1 MTSPPLILVVEDN
14 EVNQL
19 LTASVL
25 EREGFDV
32 DLAGSSV
39 QALERLGSRKP
50 DLILMDIQL
59 PGMDGLAL
67 TRRLKADPA
76 TANITV
82 IALTAHAMS
91 GDREQ
96 TLAAGCA
103 GYISK
108 PIDTRTFG
116 SQVREFLN
124 STVPTSRPART
135 DARLNGT

>member
-1 MTSPPLILVVEDN
+1 MSSPPLVLVVEDN

-25 EREGFDV
+25 EREGFAV
-32 DLAGSSV
+32 DLAGSSA
-39 QALERLGSRKP
+39 QALERLQIKTP

-59 PGMDGLAL
+59 PGMDGLSL

-76 TANITV
+76 TARITV
-82 IALTAHAMS
+82 VALTAHAMT

-116 SQVREFLN
+116 SEVRQFLPR
-124 STVPTSRPART
+124 TVTASRPRT
-135 DARLNGT
+135 DATLSGT

>member
-1 MTSPPLILVVEDN
+1 MTAAPLILVVEDN

-25 EREGFDV
+25 EREGFAV
-32 DLAGSSV
+32 AVASTPQQAMELLAV
-39 QALERLGSRKP
+39 HQP

-67 TRRLKADPA
+67 TRRIKADLA
-76 TANITV
+76 TANITIV
-82 IALTAHAMS
+82 ALTAHAMT
-91 GDREQ
+91 GDREL

-103 GYISK
+103 GYVSK

-116 SQVREFLN
+116 DQVREFLAR
-124 STVPTSRPART
+124 TVPASRPART
-135 DARLNGT
+135 DATLSGT

>member
-25 EREGFDV
+25 EREGFEV
-32 DLAGSSV
+32 DLAGSSA
-39 QALERLGSRKP
+39 QAIERLDSRKP
-50 DLILMDIQL
+50 
-59 PGMDGLAL
+59 
-67 TRRLKADPA
+67 
-76 TANITV
+76 
-82 IALTAHAMS
+82 
-91 GDREQ
+91 E

-116 SQVREFLN
+116 SQVREFLH

>member
-25 EREGFDV
+25 EREGFEV
-32 DLAGSSV
+32 QLAGSSV
-39 QALERLGSRKP
+39 QAMERLGSRQP

-116 SQVREFLN
+116 SQVREFLH

>member
-1 MTSPPLILVVEDN
+1 MMRAPLVLVVEDN

-25 EREGFDV
+25 GREGFEV
-32 DLAGSSV
+32 DIAATAE
-39 QALERLGSRKP
+39 QAVEHLRARTP

-59 PGMDGLAL
+59 PGMDGIAL

-76 TANITV
+76 TAQIV
-82 IALTAHAMS
+82 VVALTAHAMT

-116 SQVREFLN
+116 NQVRGFLRPPAPF
-124 STVPTSRPART
+124 TGPTRT
-135 DARLNGT
+135 DATLSGT

>member
-1 MTSPPLILVVEDN
+1 VRAPPLVLVVEDN

-25 EREGFDV
+25 EREGFAV
-32 DLAGSSV
+32 DLARTSTE
-39 QALERLGSRKP
+39 AMELLRIRTP
-50 DLILMDIQL
+50 DIILMDVQL
-59 PGMDGLAL
+59 PGMDGLAF
-67 TRRLKADPA
+67 TRKLKADLA
-76 TANITV
+76 TAGITIV
-82 IALTAHAMS
+82 AVTAHAMA

-116 SQVREFLN
+116 RQVREFVGR
-124 STVPTSRPART
+124 SAPAPGART
-135 DARLNGT
+135 DATLGA

>member
-1 MTSPPLILVVEDN
+1 MTAAPLILVVEDN

-25 EREGFDV
+25 DREGFEV
-32 DLAGSSV
+32 ELAGTPQ
-39 QALERLGSRKP
+39 QAMELLAAHQP

-67 TRRLKADPA
+67 TRRIKADPA
-76 TANITV
+76 TADITIV
-82 IALTAHAMS
+82 ALTAHAMT

-96 TLAAGCA
+96 TLDAGCA

-108 PIDTRTFG
+108 PIDTRSFG
-116 SQVREFLN
+116 NQVREFLAGA
-124 STVPTSRPART
+124 VPASRPAGT
-135 DARLNGT
+135 DATLSGK

>member
-1 MTSPPLILVVEDN
+1 VSSAPLALVVEDN

-25 EREGFDV
+25 EREGFAV
-32 DLAGSSV
+32 DLARTSTEAIELLRV
-39 QALERLGSRKP
+39 RTP
-50 DLILMDIQL
+50 DVILMDVQL
-59 PGMDGLAL
+59 PGMDGLAF
-67 TRRLKADPA
+67 TRKLKADPA
-76 TANITV
+76 TAQITIV
-82 IALTAHAMS
+82 AVTAHAMA

-116 SQVREFLN
+116 RQVREFLGR
-124 STVPTSRPART
+124 SAPAPDART
-135 DARLNGT
+135 DATLGA

>member
-1 MTSPPLILVVEDN
+1 VRSPPLVLVVEDN

-25 EREGFDV
+25 EREGFAV
-32 DLAGSSV
+32 DLASTSTEAMDLLRV
-39 QALERLGSRKP
+39 RTP
-50 DLILMDIQL
+50 DIILMDVQL

-67 TRRLKADPA
+67 TRKLKADPA
-76 TANITV
+76 TAGITIV
-82 IALTAHAMS
+82 AVTAHAMA

-108 PIDTRTFG
+108 PIDTRSFG
-116 SQVREFLN
+116 RQVREFLGR
-124 STVPTSRPART
+124 SAPASGART
-135 DARLNGT
+135 DAPLGA

>member
-1 MTSPPLILVVEDN
+1 MTAAPLILVVEDN

-25 EREGFDV
+25 DREGFAV
-32 DLAGSSV
+32 EVAGTPQQAMELLATH
-39 QALERLGSRKP
+39 QP

-67 TRRLKADPA
+67 TRRIKADPA
-76 TANITV
+76 TAGITIV
-82 IALTAHAMS
+82 ALTAHAMT

-116 SQVREFLN
+116 NLVREFLAR
-124 STVPTSRPART
+124 TAPASRPART
-135 DARLNGT
+135 DATLTGK

>member
-25 EREGFDV
+25 EREGFEV
-32 DLAGSSV
+32 DLAGSSA
-39 QALERLGSRKP
+39 QAIERLDSRKP

-91 GDREQ
+91 GDRAQ

-116 SQVREFLN
+116 SQVREFLH

>member
-1 MTSPPLILVVEDN
+1 LSSQPLILVVEDN

-25 EREGFDV
+25 EREGFTV
-32 DLAGSSV
+32 DLAGDST
-39 QALERLGSRKP
+39 QAMERLRERTP
-50 DLILMDIQL
+50 ELILMDVQL

-67 TRRLKADPA
+67 TRQLKTDPA
-76 TANITV
+76 TARITIV
-82 IALTAHAMS
+82 ALTAHAMT

-108 PIDTRTFG
+108 PINTRTFAG
-116 SQVREFLN
+116 EVRAFLPR
-124 STVPTSRPART
+124 SVADPAPVRT
-135 DARLNGT
+135 DARLTGT

>member
-1 MTSPPLILVVEDN
+1 VLVVEDN

-25 EREGFDV
+25 EREGFAV
-32 DLAGSSV
+32 DLVRTSTEAMDLIR
-39 QALERLGSRKP
+39 ARTP
-50 DLILMDIQL
+50 DIILMDVQL
-59 PGMDGLAL
+59 PGMDGLAF
-67 TRRLKADPA
+67 TRKLKADPA
-76 TANITV
+76 TAGITIV
-82 IALTAHAMS
+82 AVTAHAMA

-116 SQVREFLN
+116 HQVREFLGR
-124 STVPTSRPART
+124 SAPVPGAGR
-135 DARLNGT
+135 DATLGGE

>member
-1 MTSPPLILVVEDN
+1 MSQTRLILVVEDN

-25 EREGFDV
+25 EREGFLVDV
-32 DLAGSSV
+32 AGTSL
-39 QALERLGSRKP
+39 QALDLLRSHAP

-59 PGMDGLAL
+59 PGMDGLTF
-67 TRRLKADPA
+67 TRSLKADPA
-76 TANITV
+76 TALIPIV
-82 IALTAHAMS
+82 ALTAHAMN

-96 TLAAGCA
+96 SLAAGCA

-116 SQVREFLN
+116 RQVRDFLS
-124 STVPTSRPART
+124 STVPAASQART
-135 DARLNGT
+135 DAKLSGL

>member
-1 MTSPPLILVVEDN
+1 VRSPPLVLVVEDN

-25 EREGFDV
+25 EREGFAV
-32 DLAGSSV
+32 DLARTSTE
-39 QALERLGSRKP
+39 AMDLLRARTP
-50 DLILMDIQL
+50 DIILMDIQL
-59 PGMDGLAL
+59 PGMDGLAF
-67 TRRLKADPA
+67 TRKLKADPA
-76 TANITV
+76 TAGITIV
-82 IALTAHAMS
+82 AVTAHAMA

-116 SQVREFLN
+116 RQVREFLGR
-124 STVPTSRPART
+124 SAPAPDART
-135 DARLNGT
+135 DATLSA